1 MQVWKNVDIQ
11 FELYWISRRWDIHKF
26 VVIARKSRTGL
37 SADNHPCQRKKVEQ
51 TEKDLNKEIVSATT
65 VKTTD
70 RPEKTILKE
79 NYVLFF

>member
-1 MQVWKNVDIQ
+1 
-11 FELYWISRRWDIHKF
+11 
-26 VVIARKSRTGL
+26 
-37 SADNHPCQRKKVEQ
+37 VEQ